1 MKSEMSRRVG
11 TASVNSSIAAP
22 AEISTEVPASSQPND
37 VASTGASQ
45 RRTLKRARPRK
56 RVLII
61 GAGKTGHMIALSIM
75 QQHAHEYE
83 VIGFLEDEPD
93 RNGLPGVPIL
103 GTTNDITTV
112 LKDYKVDE
120 VVVAYVP
127 TWYQTLLESVLE
139 KNGGKQPEVK
149 VVPRLY
155 EAMIGKMCFTQ
166 LDEIP
171 LLSLNGRRITP
182 FMERVRRLNDVVIA
196 ITMLTLLSP
205 ILLLTAILVKL
216 TSRGPV
222 IYKQERVGLNGKRF
236 MIYKF
241 RTMRQD
247 AEAHT
252 GPVLATPDDD
262 RATFLGRIL
271 RRTKIDE
278 CPQFVNVLRGE
289 MSIVGPRPE
298 RPVFV
303 EQYEREIPAYSLRHT
318 VKPGI
323 TGLAQINAGYLVNV
337 HDKIKYDL
345 MYVFNQSILLDWKIF
360 LMTPFKM
367 LFSRKK

>member
-1 MKSEMSRRVG
+1 MKSEMRAG
-11 TASVNSSIAAP
+11 LALTSSESTIAA
-22 AEISTEVPASSQPND
+22 ASSSQSTH
-37 VASTGASQ
+37 ASDDGASQ
-45 RRTLKRARPRK
+45 RSALKLVQPHK

-61 GAGKTGHMIALSIM
+61 GAGKTGHSIALSMM
-75 QQHAHEYE
+75 QQNAEQCE
-83 VIGFLEDEPD
+83 VIGFLEDEPE
-93 RNGLPGVPIL
+93 RNGLPSVPIL
-103 GTTNDITTV
+103 GKTSDIATV
-112 LKDYKVDE
+112 LKDHDVDE

-139 KNGGKQPEVK
+139 KNGGKHPEVK

-155 EAMIGKMCFTQ
+155 ETMISKVRFTQ
-166 LDEIP
+166 VDEIP
-171 LLSLNGRRITP
+171 LLSLNGTRTTPLMERLRRI
-182 FMERVRRLNDVVIA
+182 NDVIIA
-196 ITMLTLLSP
+196 IAMLTLLSP
-205 ILLLTAILVKL
+205 ILLLAAILIKL
-216 TSRGPV
+216 TSRGPI

-247 AEAHT
+247 AEKHT
-252 GPVLATPDDD
+252 GPVLSSPDDD

-303 EQYEREIPAYSLRHT
+303 EQYEREIPAYAQRHT
-318 VKPGI
+318 VRPGI

-345 MYVFNQSILLDWKIF
+345 MYVYNQSLLLDWKIF

-367 LFSRKK
+367 LFSGKK